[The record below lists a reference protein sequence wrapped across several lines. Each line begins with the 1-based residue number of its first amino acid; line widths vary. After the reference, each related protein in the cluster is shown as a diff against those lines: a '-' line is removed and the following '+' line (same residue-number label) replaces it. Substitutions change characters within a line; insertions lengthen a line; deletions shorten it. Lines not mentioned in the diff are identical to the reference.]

1 MRKGVN
7 TSNILFFHVRLYM
20 KKCQPGTFCI
30 ENMTLVVV
38 LICFI
43 GFGYYLFYYKPEPTV
58 KREVVYVQRPQIQM
72 NYNANAQYSQV
83 GILTPLNG
91 KETNNILPLMGKQ
104 VASRRGLWNYYTI
117 SNQHNNVK
125 LPITVRGK
133 SAVSERGVDEI
144 NNGDSVFVE
153 GVFDAYKATI
163 YDNETIRYM
172 P

>member
-1 MRKGVN
+1 
-7 TSNILFFHVRLYM
+7 M

-38 LICFI
+38 LICFL
-43 GFGYYLFYYKPEPTV
+43 GFGYYLLYYKQTYQPAI
-58 KREVVYVQRPQIQM
+58 KREVVYIQPPLHKQT
-72 NYNANAQYSQV
+72 NYNQIHVQYHQI

-91 KETNNILPLMGKQ
+91 KETNNILPLMGRQ
-104 VASRRGLWNYYTI
+104 LDTRRGLWNYYTV

>member
-1 MRKGVN
+1 
-7 TSNILFFHVRLYM
+7 M

-43 GFGYYLFYYKPEPTV
+43 GFGYYLFYYKPIQSV
-58 KREVVYVQRPQIQM
+58 NQREVVFIQQPQIQT
-72 NYNANAQYSQV
+72 NYSPNHNSSYHQV

-104 VASRRGLWNYYTI
+104 LDNRRGLWNYYTI

>member
-1 MRKGVN
+1 
-7 TSNILFFHVRLYM
+7 M

-38 LICFI
+38 LICFL
-43 GFGYYLFYYKPEPTV
+43 GFGYYLFVYKQPRQQATT
-58 KREVVYVQRPQIQM
+58 REVVYVQTQQPVT
-72 NYNANAQYSQV
+72 NYNQNAQYSQV

-91 KETNNILPLMGKQ
+91 KETNNILPLMGRQ
-104 VASRRGLWNYYTI
+104 VAARRGLWNYYTI
-117 SNQHNNVK
+117 SNQHNNVR

-153 GVFDAYKATI
+153 GVFDAYKATV

>member
-1 MRKGVN
+1 M
-7 TSNILFFHVRLYM
+7 SYH
-20 KKCQPGTFCI
+20 
-30 ENMTLVVV
+30 
-38 LICFI
+38 
-43 GFGYYLFYYKPEPTV
+43 
-58 KREVVYVQRPQIQM
+58 
-72 NYNANAQYSQV
+72 QV

-104 VASRRGLWNYYTI
+104 LDTRRGLWNYYTI

-153 GVFDAYKATI
+153 GVFDAYKATV
-163 YDNETIRYM
+163 YDNDTIRYM

>member
-1 MRKGVN
+1 
-7 TSNILFFHVRLYM
+7 M

-38 LICFI
+38 LICFL
-43 GFGYYLFYYKPEPTV
+43 GFGYYLFVYKQPHSTTV
-58 KREVVYVQRPQIQM
+58 NKREVIYVQQPQIQT
-72 NYNANAQYSQV
+72 NHNSQYRQV

-104 VASRRGLWNYYTI
+104 LDTRRGLWNYYTV
-117 SNQHNNVK
+117 SNQHNNVR

-153 GVFDAYKATI
+153 GVFDAYKATV

>member
-1 MRKGVN
+1 
-7 TSNILFFHVRLYM
+7 M

-43 GFGYYLFYYKPEPTV
+43 GFGYYLFVYTQPTALQQGTR
-58 KREVVYVQRPQIQM
+58 REVVYLQAQPQLQT
-72 NYNANAQYSQV
+72 NYNMSYHQV

-104 VASRRGLWNYYTI
+104 LDTRRGLWNYYTI

-153 GVFDAYKATI
+153 GVFDAYKATV
-163 YDNETIRYM
+163 YDNDTIRYM

>member
-1 MRKGVN
+1 
-7 TSNILFFHVRLYM
+7 M

-30 ENMTLVVV
+30 ENMTLVVM
-38 LICFI
+38 LICFL
-43 GFGYYLFYYKPEPTV
+43 GFGYYLFVYKQTTSTTV
-58 KREVVYVQRPQIQM
+58 NKREVVYIQQPMHQQM
-72 NYNANAQYSQV
+72 NYSQNTQYSQV

-91 KETNNILPLMGKQ
+91 KETNNILPLMGRQ
-104 VASRRGLWNYYTI
+104 VAARRGLWNYYTI
-117 SNQHNNVK
+117 SNQHNNVR

-153 GVFDAYKATI
+153 GVFDAYKATV

>member
-1 MRKGVN
+1 
-7 TSNILFFHVRLYM
+7 M
-20 KKCQPGTFCI
+20 KKCKPQTFRI
-30 ENMTLVVV
+30 DLVVV

-43 GFGYYLFYYKPEPTV
+43 GLGYFLYKPNV
-58 KREVVYVQRPQIQM
+58 NKREIVYIQPLHKQT
-72 NYNANAQYSQV
+72 NSYHQV

-91 KETNNILPLMGKQ
+91 KEPNNILPLMGQ
-104 VASRRGLWNYYTI
+104 QLDTRRGLWNYYTI

>member
-1 MRKGVN
+1 
-7 TSNILFFHVRLYM
+7 M

-38 LICFI
+38 LLCFV
-43 GFGYYLFYYKPEPTV
+43 GFGYYLFYYQPRPHSET
-58 KREVVYVQRPQIQM
+58 KREVVYIQPQLQT
-72 NYNANAQYSQV
+72 NYSQNAQYHQV

-104 VASRRGLWNYYTI
+104 LDTRRSLWNYYTV

-153 GVFDAYKATI
+153 GVFDAYKATV

>member
-1 MRKGVN
+1 
-7 TSNILFFHVRLYM
+7 M

-43 GFGYYLFYYKPEPTV
+43 GFGYYLFVYNQRTPSAV
-58 KREVVYVQRPQIQM
+58 RREVVYIQQPQIQT
-72 NYNANAQYSQV
+72 NYNSTNIQYHQV

-91 KETNNILPLMGKQ
+91 KETNNILPLMGRQ
-104 VASRRGLWNYYTI
+104 LDNRRGLWNYYTI

-144 NNGDSVFVE
+144 NNGDSVFIE

>member
-1 MRKGVN
+1 MEKTVHR
-7 TSNILFFHVRLYM
+7 
-20 KKCQPGTFCI
+20 QPTFQQ
-30 ENMTLVVV
+30 
-38 LICFI
+38 
-43 GFGYYLFYYKPEPTV
+43 P
-58 KREVVYVQRPQIQM
+58 
-72 NYNANAQYSQV
+72 QYSQNSSYHQI

-91 KETNNILPLMGKQ
+91 KETNNILPLMGRQ
-104 VASRRGLWNYYTI
+104 VAARRGLWNYYTV

>member
-1 MRKGVN
+1 
-7 TSNILFFHVRLYM
+7 M

-43 GFGYYLFYYKPEPTV
+43 GFGYYLFVYKQPNVMQQGTR
-58 KREVVYVQRPQIQM
+58 REVIYVQSQQPQIQM
-72 NYNANAQYSQV
+72 NYSANAQYHQV

-91 KETNNILPLMGKQ
+91 KETNNILPLMGRQ
-104 VASRRGLWNYYTI
+104 VAARRGLWNYYTI
-117 SNQHNNVK
+117 SNQHNNVR

-153 GVFDAYKATI
+153 GVFDAYKATV

>member
-1 MRKGVN
+1 
-7 TSNILFFHVRLYM
+7 M

-43 GFGYYLFYYKPEPTV
+43 GFGYYLFVYKQPAVLQQGTR
-58 KREVVYVQRPQIQM
+58 REVVYIQQPQIQT
-72 NYNANAQYSQV
+72 NYASMQNIQYHQV

-91 KETNNILPLMGKQ
+91 KETNNILPLMGRQ
-104 VASRRGLWNYYTI
+104 LDNRRGLWNYYTI